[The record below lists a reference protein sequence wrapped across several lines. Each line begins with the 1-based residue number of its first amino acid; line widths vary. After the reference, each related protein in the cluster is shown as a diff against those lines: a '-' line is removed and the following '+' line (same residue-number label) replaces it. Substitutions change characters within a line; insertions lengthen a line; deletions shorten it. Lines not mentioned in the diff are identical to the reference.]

1 MSFYNTTNLPN
12 SQVRDPAVQ
21 NARNFHFIQRGY
33 HQAQEIIAG
42 ATIDYTYTAL
52 QLIQAC
58 IVRIPDAASNDTTP
72 TAADILTGLRADL
85 LKVSNGAPYPVKN
98 GFWWDFFIYNEGTDE
113 ITLNPGA
120 GVVFGAPSQF
130 FVPSGKSSW
139 FRVTVTDVAEG
150 AEEVYITQLSS
161 PLLP

>member
-12 SQVRDPAVQ
+12 SSVRDPAVQ

-33 HQAQEIIAG
+33 HQAQEIDAG
-42 ATIDYTYTAL
+42 STIDYTYTGL
-52 QLIQAC
+52 QLIQAW
-58 IVRIPDAASNDTTP
+58 ILRTPAAATNDTTP
-72 TAADILTGLRADL
+72 TAAQILTALRSDL
-85 LKVSNGAPYPVKN
+85 LKVSNGLPYPVKS
-98 GFWWDFFIYNEGTDE
+98 GFWWDFGIYNEGSDE

-120 GVVFGAPSQF
+120 GVVFGIPTTF
-130 FVPSGKSSW
+130 YVPAGKSVW

-161 PLLP
+161 PFLP